1 MEIKMAD
8 IVTGTVTGQ
17 VDESAVLRDI
27 GTVRREAAIN
37 EGTTSVNIKDG
48 TDTVKGQATAFYIA
62 GQQTAFQNATALA
75 ALTASTNAQFTATQ
89 VAIELAQAN
98 NASAVALSQAAL
110 ATAVAAEGTR
120 TRDLIRDQK
129 IEDLRFAELKR
140 EHSKHGGCGC
150 GTKWNFGPPTGAVV
164 PADPL
169 AA

>member
-1 MEIKMAD
+1 MAE

-17 VDESAVLRDI
+17 VNDGAILRDI

-37 EGTTSVNIKDG
+37 EGVTSMNIKDG

-110 ATAVAAEGTR
+110 AQAVAAEGSK

-129 IEDLRFAELKR
+129 IEDLRFKDLKR
-140 EHSKHGGCGC
+140 DRHDGHGCGC
-150 GTKWNFGPPTGAVV
+150 GTKWNFGPPTGAQVSS
-164 PADPL
+164 ADPL